1 MPPVRPTG
9 RRVFNQQIVN
19 TAPAVHRRAVFQ
31 GGGRK
36 TGEPAGRRERRGRE
50 GRAGRRARRG
60 RGEGAEKGAAR
71 EGARRGEAGAG
82 RRARG
87 EANGGTGKEAESQR
101 GEGRGAARG
110 ETGAETGGE
119 NGDREG
125 VNGDSAA
132 RTSDNIKIKYEGR
145 SGLPPQ
151 GSNFKTAASGQQP
164 QSRHFRASASE
175 PPQGSSFRL
184 RAMRH
189 ASTTLP
195 TRSLPRMFCRWRLT
209 VWTLMARRSATCLL
223 VSPCSIH
230 PSTSRSRSERSVS
243 PEGVSNGRAPS
254 GCPRRRR
261 PPGRTCGAAHRGSR
275 PRRRSCA
282 AARRGSSRTGRGAA
296 SSSAG
301 SGARAGICAAG
312 PRGESAAAPPP
323 PRWSPRR
330 TTRR

>member
-60 RGEGAEKGAAR
+60 RGERRSTG
-71 EGARRGEAGAG
+71 RGEAQ
-82 RRARG
+82 G

-175 PPQGSSFRL
+175 PPQGSSFR
-184 RAMRH
+184 A
-189 ASTTLP
+189 A
-195 TRSLPRMFCRWRLT
+195 
-209 VWTLMARRSATCLL
+209 A
-223 VSPCSIH
+223 
-230 PSTSRSRSERSVS
+230 
-243 PEGVSNGRAPS
+243 S
-254 GCPRRRR
+254 GCGRCSTPRRRCPR
-261 PPGRTCGAAHRGSR
+261 AACRG
-275 PRRRSCA
+275 C
-282 AARRGSSRTGRGAA
+282 
-296 SSSAG
+296 SAG
-301 SGARAGICAAG
+301 GG
-312 PRGESAAAPPP
+312 
-323 PRWSPRR
+323 SPYGR
-330 TTRR
+330 

>member
-1 MPPVRPTG
+1 MPPVRPTE

-60 RGEGAEKGAAR
+60 CGEGAEKGAAR
-71 EGARRGEAGAG
+71 EGARRGEAGAGRGAG

-151 GSNFKTAASGQQP
+151 GSSFKTAASGQQP

-175 PPQGSSFRL
+175 PPQGSSFR
-184 RAMRH
+184 A
-189 ASTTLP
+189 A
-195 TRSLPRMFCRWRLT
+195 
-209 VWTLMARRSATCLL
+209 A
-223 VSPCSIH
+223 
-230 PSTSRSRSERSVS
+230 
-243 PEGVSNGRAPS
+243 S
-254 GCPRRRR
+254 GCGRCSTPRRRCPR
-261 PPGRTCGAAHRGSR
+261 AACRG
-275 PRRRSCA
+275 C
-282 AARRGSSRTGRGAA
+282 
-296 SSSAG
+296 SAG
-301 SGARAGICAAG
+301 GG
-312 PRGESAAAPPP
+312 
-323 PRWSPRR
+323 SPYGR
-330 TTRR
+330 

>member
-31 GGGRK
+31 GGGEKPESQRGDGR
-36 TGEPAGRRERRGRE
+36 GEAGRDAQ
-50 GRAGRRARRG
+50 AGG
-60 RGEGAEKGAAR
+60 RGEGAER
-71 EGARRGEAGAG
+71 ARRKAQHGKGRGAG

-87 EANGGTGKEAESQR
+87 EANRGTGKEAESQR

-119 NGDREG
+119 NGDRKG

-175 PPQGSSFRL
+175 PPQGSSFR
-184 RAMRH
+184 A
-189 ASTTLP
+189 A
-195 TRSLPRMFCRWRLT
+195 
-209 VWTLMARRSATCLL
+209 A
-223 VSPCSIH
+223 
-230 PSTSRSRSERSVS
+230 
-243 PEGVSNGRAPS
+243 S
-254 GCPRRRR
+254 GCGRCGTPRRRCPR
-261 PPGRTCGAAHRGSR
+261 AACRG
-275 PRRRSCA
+275 C
-282 AARRGSSRTGRGAA
+282 
-296 SSSAG
+296 SAG
-301 SGARAGICAAG
+301 GG
-312 PRGESAAAPPP
+312 
-323 PRWSPRR
+323 SPYGR
-330 TTRR
+330 

>member
-132 RTSDNIKIKYEGR
+132 RTSDNIKINMRGAAGCR
-145 SGLPPQ
+145 LRA
-151 GSNFKTAASGQQP
+151 AASG
-164 QSRHFRASASE
+164 
-175 PPQGSSFRL
+175 
-184 RAMRH
+184 
-189 ASTTLP
+189 
-195 TRSLPRMFCRWRLT
+195 C
-209 VWTLMARRSATCLL
+209 
-223 VSPCSIH
+223 
-230 PSTSRSRSERSVS
+230 
-243 PEGVSNGRAPS
+243 GRC
-254 GCPRRRR
+254 GTPRRRCPR
-261 PPGRTCGAAHRGSR
+261 AVCRG
-275 PRRRSCA
+275 C
-282 AARRGSSRTGRGAA
+282 
-296 SSSAG
+296 SAG
-301 SGARAGICAAG
+301 GG
-312 PRGESAAAPPP
+312 
-323 PRWSPRR
+323 SPYGR
-330 TTRR
+330 

>member
-31 GGGRK
+31 GGGEKPESQRGDGR
-36 TGEPAGRRERRGRE
+36 GEAGRDAQ
-50 GRAGRRARRG
+50 AGG
-60 RGEGAEKGAAR
+60 RGEGAER
-71 EGARRGEAGAG
+71 ARRKAQHGKGRGAG

-151 GSNFKTAASGQQP
+151 AATSKPLLRDNNHRAATSEPPPQSRLRAAASGY
-164 QSRHFRASASE
+164 
-175 PPQGSSFRL
+175 
-184 RAMRH
+184 
-189 ASTTLP
+189 
-195 TRSLPRMFCRWRLT
+195 
-209 VWTLMARRSATCLL
+209 
-223 VSPCSIH
+223 
-230 PSTSRSRSERSVS
+230 
-243 PEGVSNGRAPS
+243 GRC
-254 GCPRRRR
+254 GTPRRRCPR
-261 PPGRTCGAAHRGSR
+261 AVCRGCSADGGSPYGR
-275 PRRRSCA
+275 
-282 AARRGSSRTGRGAA
+282 
-296 SSSAG
+296 
-301 SGARAGICAAG
+301 
-312 PRGESAAAPPP
+312 
-323 PRWSPRR
+323 
-330 TTRR
+330 

>member
-31 GGGRK
+31 GGEEKPESQRGDGR
-36 TGEPAGRRERRGRE
+36 GEAGRDAQ
-50 GRAGRRARRG
+50 AGG

-132 RTSDNIKIKYEGR
+132 RTSDNIMRGAAGCRLRAATSKPLLRDNNHRAATSEP
-145 SGLPPQ
+145 PPQ
-151 GSNFKTAASGQQP
+151 SRLRAAASG
-164 QSRHFRASASE
+164 
-175 PPQGSSFRL
+175 
-184 RAMRH
+184 
-189 ASTTLP
+189 
-195 TRSLPRMFCRWRLT
+195 C
-209 VWTLMARRSATCLL
+209 
-223 VSPCSIH
+223 
-230 PSTSRSRSERSVS
+230 
-243 PEGVSNGRAPS
+243 GRC
-254 GCPRRRR
+254 GTPRRRCPR
-261 PPGRTCGAAHRGSR
+261 AACRG
-275 PRRRSCA
+275 C
-282 AARRGSSRTGRGAA
+282 
-296 SSSAG
+296 SAG
-301 SGARAGICAAG
+301 GG
-312 PRGESAAAPPP
+312 
-323 PRWSPRR
+323 SPYGR
-330 TTRR
+330 

>member
-31 GGGRK
+31 GGGRR

-132 RTSDNIKIKYEGR
+132 RTSDNINMRGAAGCRLRAAASKPLLRDNNHRAATSE
-145 SGLPPQ
+145 PPLQ
-151 GSNFKTAASGQQP
+151 SRLRAAASGY
-164 QSRHFRASASE
+164 
-175 PPQGSSFRL
+175 
-184 RAMRH
+184 
-189 ASTTLP
+189 
-195 TRSLPRMFCRWRLT
+195 
-209 VWTLMARRSATCLL
+209 
-223 VSPCSIH
+223 
-230 PSTSRSRSERSVS
+230 
-243 PEGVSNGRAPS
+243 GRC
-254 GCPRRRR
+254 GTPRRRCPR
-261 PPGRTCGAAHRGSR
+261 AVCRG
-275 PRRRSCA
+275 C
-282 AARRGSSRTGRGAA
+282 
-296 SSSAG
+296 SAG
-301 SGARAGICAAG
+301 GG
-312 PRGESAAAPPP
+312 
-323 PRWSPRR
+323 SPYGR
-330 TTRR
+330 